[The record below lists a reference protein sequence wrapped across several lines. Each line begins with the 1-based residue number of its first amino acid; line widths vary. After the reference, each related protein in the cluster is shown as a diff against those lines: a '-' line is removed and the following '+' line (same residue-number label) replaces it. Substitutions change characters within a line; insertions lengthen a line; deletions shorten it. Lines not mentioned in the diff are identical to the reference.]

1 MGELFERYDAAPV
14 KGKDIMIGNL
24 FPEIFISEDDKVF
37 CYLGICLE
45 NQELHKRS
53 CFMHPYYMQGKHSTD
68 KRVAKEI
75 KDFYRLAEGCIV
87 LDKYVDADS
96 RNDRIYKRID
106 ADIRFPAL
114 DTYYA
119 VMVDRREDDELT
131 RAVFGLTY
139 DEINILL
146 KAYAK
151 TIGTYNEYISYPK
164 LTRSGRSANSCDMTD
179 VWIPESFPYVAFE
192 ESRFLFSHVSL
203 WGFYRHVQLLAR
215 CKLTSTASQILLKAG
230 ANEPVLKRLFEI
242 GRTIYYQTK
251 VMREF

>member
-1 MGELFERYDAAPV
+1 MRELFERYDAAPV
-14 KGKDIMIGNL
+14 EGKDITIGNL
-24 FPEIFISEDDKVF
+24 FPEIFISEDDEVF

-53 CFMHPYYMQGKHSTD
+53 CFMQPYYMKGKHSTD
-68 KRVAKEI
+68 ESIAKKI
-75 KDFYRLAEGCIV
+75 RDFYRLAEGCIV
-87 LDKYVDADS
+87 LDKYVD
-96 RNDRIYKRID
+96 NNFKKDRIYKRID
-106 ADIRFPAL
+106 AVIHFPMP
-114 DTYYA
+114 DTYFA
-119 VMVDRREDDELT
+119 VLVNQQEDEELT

-139 DEINILL
+139 DEISVLL

-151 TIGTYNEYISYPK
+151 TFGTYNEYISYPK
-164 LTRSGRSANSCDMTD
+164 LTRSSRSANSCDMTD

-203 WGFYRHVQLLAR
+203 WGFYRHVQLLTR

-230 ANEPVLKRLFEI
+230 ANETVLKRLFEI